1 MTTHKSSFQGSDSM
15 AGAFYRI
22 VFIMSILLITLPA
35 SSSEEV
41 VYERKA
47 NWLYARDVN
56 VQSITWVSYLNE
68 TMKWGD
74 RVDIKEW
81 ALGNFTI
88 ELTDLMKD
96 ATGSRIIGAL
106 MTITGENKKSQVAIG
121 SDESQ
126 IVTFDAP
133 FYDDEMRIS
142 ASINGSRTWSRELF
156 EPNVTVTV
164 FLRGKPDINISY
176 NIYRENPESNLNINT
191 TDNIQSNKLFYIQI
205 SLENKGNTTL
215 ENSLLDINLTNFT
228 VPHDQ
233 LSLQRSGMTSKRIGN
248 SIIYD
253 LNDLIVNEIQIL
265 NLGVIAPITPVNKT
279 SFIPLRL
286 TGRDNKNV
294 TYTFGTERQLIVT
307 PFIEINKQV
316 GPYFNYSGT
325 DVLYVNELFWMN
337 LYIKNHGNQDI
348 TLNLTDTVPD
358 SFVYET
364 EDNKSLN
371 WRITIPPKSSQTI
384 SYSVKPTKYK
394 ETVTIPEATAG
405 FEFEGKKYSVD
416 SNDIEVKIKGADVIL
431 TKAIKIDQQSN
442 GIINVT
448 ITINAKNL
456 GDQRVF
462 LKINDSLPHDAS
474 LVNGTTSKDNIFL
487 EKNEVYSY
495 SYETSVPSGKEIIL
509 PAAKGY
515 FLDFKTYIEKDSSK
529 REDVWRKIESN
540 KPVIGIR
547 QPQPVITPENI
558 SQKPENITLRTPA
571 KKEEGKTKLG
581 IIKNFILELI
591 RSIMGQERIE
601 DSDRLQVQHEVQPI
615 IKRIEETHSSFTWT
629 VGWVG
634 QENANASGGTWK
646 VSETPG
652 SKVTVSFTGTGVAL
666 LYGAGPEGGI
676 ASIELDG
683 KPYTDIDMYSPIPQ
697 SNINKTI
704 SKGLE
709 NTRHALSFIVSSNR
723 NPSASNSVVVID
735 AIEIAQP

>member
-1 MTTHKSSFQGSDSM
+1 MSIRT
-15 AGAFYRI
+15 FYRI

-35 SSSEEV
+35 INAEEV
-41 VYERKA
+41 VYEREA
-47 NWLYARDVN
+47 NWLHAKDVN

-74 RVDIKEW
+74 RVDINDW

-96 ATGSRIIGAL
+96 ATGNRIIGAL
-106 MTITGENKKSQVAIG
+106 MTITGGNKKSRVAIG

-142 ASINGSRTWSRELF
+142 ASINGSRTWSRDLLV
-156 EPNVTVTV
+156 PNVSVQV

-176 NIYRENPESNLNINT
+176 NIYKENPESSLNINT
-191 TDNIQSNKLFYIQI
+191 TDNIRSNKLFYIQI
-205 SLENKGNTTL
+205 SLENKGNATL
-215 ENSLLDINLTNFT
+215 ENALLDINLTNFT
-228 VPHDQ
+228 VPQDQ
-233 LSLQRSGMTSKRIGN
+233 LSLRRSGMSSKRIGN

-253 LNDLIVNEIQIL
+253 LDDLMANEIQII
-265 NLGVIAPITPVNKT
+265 NLSVIAPITPVNKT
-279 SFIPLRL
+279 SFTPLRL

-294 TYTFGTERQLIVT
+294 TYTFRTEKQLIVT

-316 GPYFNYSGT
+316 GPYVNYSGT
-325 DVLYVNELFWMN
+325 DVLFVDELFWMN

-371 WRITIPPKSSQTI
+371 WRLTIPPKSSQTI

-394 ETVTIPEATAG
+394 ETVLIPKATAG
-405 FEFEGKKYSVD
+405 FEFEGNKYSVD
-416 SNDIEVKIKGADVIL
+416 SNDLEVKIKGADVIL

-442 GIINVT
+442 GIINAT

-462 LKINDSLPHDAS
+462 LKINDSLPYDAS
-474 LVNGTTSKDNIFL
+474 LINGTTSKDNIFL
-487 EKNEVYSY
+487 EKDEVYSY
-495 SYETSVPSGKEIIL
+495 SYETSFPLGEEIIL

-515 FLDFKTYIEKDSSK
+515 FLDFRTYIEKDSK

-540 KPVIGIR
+540 QPVIGIR

-558 SQKPENITLRTPA
+558 SQKPENITLPTPA
-571 KKEEGKTKLG
+571 KKEERKTKLG

-591 RSIMGQERIE
+591 RSIMGKEKIE
-601 DSDRLQVQHEVQPI
+601 ESQQSSKQATLT

-652 SKVTVSFTGTGVAL
+652 SKVTVSFTGTGAAL

-704 SKGLE
+704 SKGLG
-709 NTRHALSFIVSSNR
+709 NTRHALSIMVSSNR
-723 NPSASNSVVVID
+723 NPAASNSVVVID
-735 AIEIAQP
+735 AIEITQS